1 LDKEQN
7 PFPITFHLGNFYISN
22 VKSAEPASSE
32 PTVVDVSRMKCFSCN
47 KYGHRA
53 TQCPQKPMS
62 QEEQNAVAKALAL
75 EKQRTKHMRDI
86 MSRETSINMLRE
98 VFDEASYREADANR
112 QAILRIY
119 RSPKKT

>member
-1 LDKEQN
+1 
-7 PFPITFHLGNFYISN
+7 
-22 VKSAEPASSE
+22 
-32 PTVVDVSRMKCFSCN
+32 
-47 KYGHRA
+47 
-53 TQCPQKPMS
+53 MS